1 MRHQVRGRK
10 LGRTASHRKATLRA
24 LSTALI
30 KHQRIVTTVA
40 KAKELRRYVEPII
53 TKAVQEDSPHH
64 RRQAFAMLSDK
75 QAVTILYDDVVPA
88 VGDRP
93 GGYTRVIK
101 IGTRA
106 GDGAPTAMIELV
118 DFNDV
123 KPEGKDTK
131 KKKTR
136 RAGRK
141 KATDTAGEKT
151 AESDSKPAKAKP
163 AKAKSVKADDTEA
176 KNAKA
181 PKAET
186 SEAAE
191 VDEPKSETSSEDDKP
206 KQDKE

>member
-30 KHQRIVTTVA
+30 KNQRIVTTVA

-53 TKAVQEDSPHH
+53 TKAVQEDNPHH
-64 RRQAFAMLSDK
+64 RRQVFALLNDK
-75 QAVTILYDDVVPA
+75 HAVTALYDDVVPA

-101 IGTRA
+101 LGTRS

-123 KPEGKDTK
+123 KPEGKTTK
-131 KKKTR
+131 KKRTR

-141 KATDTAGEKT
+141 KTTDTA
-151 AESDSKPAKAKP
+151 AEET
-163 AKAKSVKADDTEA
+163 KSEPK
-176 KNAKA
+176 AKA
-181 PKAET
+181 PEAEAKPEAEVQE
-186 SEAAE
+186 SEAPKTE
-191 VDEPKSETSSEDDKP
+191 EPKANADSNPSEEGNR
-206 KQDKE
+206 DKE